1 MNPLQF
7 RFPSVEALINAPV
20 DIPALKAH
28 GQIEVGGN
36 TYRISSAAD
45 GQFQVERPDQWTFF
59 KSVYALLNGQNED
72 SHIARTLNEK
82 AANPPS
88 NPRQEPFPGGRFQ
101 LNPLILEKGQS
112 SSPVTEVKDQGV
124 PDGKEAFASL
134 HEWAKKAEQLKQ
146 PITTEDIYTLYLD
159 DNPKVQRLQP
169 AEQKAVLNEL
179 VRLDREQGVDIT
191 PQSFDEMPAEYR
203 RVVTL
208 DRLIEGHPDPGM
220 DFYRFEPK
228 GRTSH
233 ELSTGR
239 LTVNIEPRFSGE
251 LAQVIAT
258 LVKSEN
264 AIVAAKIAGPS
275 EMGARPDS
283 AVLHIKA
290 DYATTQALGRKL
302 QAMLSRDALIDHAPA
317 GMQPLA
323 KGLYYAETMKND
335 SSSHGIS
342 RATLIET
349 ALKDQSD
356 GALESKL
363 RKAIA
368 ERGYNPDNPAFR
380 MTPTPMLTDTPP
392 SRAGSLPH

>member
-7 RFPSVEALINAPV
+7 RFPSVEALKSSPV

-36 TYRISSAAD
+36 TYRIRSAAD
-45 GQFQVERPDQWTFF
+45 GQLNAENPDRQAAQETFF
-59 KSVYALLNGQNED
+59 KSAGTRFNGQNEK
-72 SHIARTLNEK
+72 TGK
-82 AANPPS
+82 PPS
-88 NPRQEPFPGGRFQ
+88 NPRQEPAPEGRFQ
-101 LNPLILEKGQS
+101 LNPLILEQGQS
-112 SSPVTEVKDQGV
+112 SNVVAEIKDRSV

-134 HEWAKKAEQLKQ
+134 HEWAQKAEHLKQ
-146 PITTEDIYTLYLD
+146 PVTTQDIYTLYLD
-159 DNPKVQRLQP
+159 DNPKVQLLQP
-169 AEQKAVLNEL
+169 AEKKAVLNEL
-179 VRLDREQGVDIT
+179 VRLDREHGVDIT
-191 PQSFDEMPAEYR
+191 PQGFDEMPAEYR
-203 RVVTL
+203 KVVTL

-228 GRTSH
+228 GRTGG
-233 ELSTGR
+233 EQSTGR
-239 LTVNIEPRFSGE
+239 LTVNIEPRYSGE
-251 LAQVIAT
+251 LAQVIAA
-258 LVKSEN
+258 LVKSEKI
-264 AIVAAKIAGPS
+264 IVAAKIAGPS

-302 QAMLSRDALIDHAPA
+302 QAMLSHDALIDHAPA

-349 ALKDQSD
+349 ALKDQS
-356 GALESKL
+356 GGSLESKL

-380 MTPTPMLTDTPP
+380 LAPAPMLTDTPP